1 MPCKIASEIVKTQLF
16 TRPAIYFQQI
26 CGATY
31 SQMPKKRNL
40 QFRRFTMAILL
51 FMGVLLGYF
60 FFDKI
65 RSYFNPD
72 LENNFTLYPG
82 FGIQM
87 PDDFAIHG
95 IDVSKYQK
103 RINWPMVKQMHEKDI
118 KLGFAFMK
126 ATEGAS
132 LTDAEFK
139 RNWRKAKDS
148 KLPRGAYHFFI
159 AYKSGKL
166 QANNFIKAVALEA
179 GDLPPVLDV
188 ETLNG
193 ASVAEM
199 QKNVAE
205 WLEVVEN
212 HYGVKPI
219 IYSNASF
226 YNNYL
231 DSKFSGY
238 PLWVAHYLEMHKPRV
253 SRHWHFW
260 QHNES
265 GHVNGIDG
273 FVDFNVFNGD
283 STDFRALL
291 IK

>member
-1 MPCKIASEIVKTQLF
+1 LTAYVLKTIFLF
-16 TRPAIYFQQI
+16 TLPFISSKFAPQPA
-26 CGATY
+26 T
-31 SQMPKKRNL
+31 MPKKRNL
-40 QFRRFTMAILL
+40 LYRRFTVVMLL
-51 FMGVLLGYF
+51 FIAGLLGYF
-60 FFDKI
+60 LYDKI
-65 RSYFNPD
+65 RGYFNRD
-72 LENNFTLYPG
+72 YENNFTLYPG

-103 RINWPMVKQMHEKDI
+103 RINWPMVKQMKEKDI
-118 KLGFAFMK
+118 RLGFAFMK
-126 ATEGAS
+126 ATEGVK
-132 LTDAEFK
+132 LVDAEFK
-139 RNWRKAKDS
+139 RNWTKTKANN
-148 KLPRGAYHFFI
+148 LPRGAYHFFI
-159 AYKSGKL
+159 AYKSGKQ
-166 QANNFIKAVALEA
+166 QANHFIKTVMLEP

-231 DSKFSGY
+231 ENKFSEY
-238 PLWVAHYLEMHKPRV
+238 PLWVAHYLERNKPRV
-253 SRHWHFW
+253 NRHWHFW

-265 GHVNGIDG
+265 GYVNGIDG

-283 STDFRALL
+283 TTDFKTMLL
-291 IK
+291 K